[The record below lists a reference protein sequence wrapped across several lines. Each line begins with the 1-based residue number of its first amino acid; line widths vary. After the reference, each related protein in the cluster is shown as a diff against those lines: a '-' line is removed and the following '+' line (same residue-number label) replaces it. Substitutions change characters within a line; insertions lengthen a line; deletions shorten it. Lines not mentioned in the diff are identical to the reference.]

1 MKESTTAL
9 IALSELREK
18 VNTFPED
25 GAPEELAKLKAES
38 IELEAKYRAVA
49 TAEEKGE
56 ERKSQGS
63 EHREYLGLLGK
74 ASVGKIV
81 HAVASNRQLDG
92 AEAELLNHH
101 GSLPGNAIP
110 LAMLAAD
117 REKFAAA
124 TIMGDEPATTGEVLG
139 LVFPMS
145 VAAWCGVVGSMVP
158 TGQRQVP
165 VLSTGAV
172 ASVPV
177 KGDAVGETTA
187 TFEVTT
193 LAPKRISAAVRYD
206 RSDSSTFEYLDAA
219 LRMNLRNSISD
230 KMDAEVLTRATDPKG
245 LLAFGTDPTKNAV
258 AVTNM
263 SHALTAIFAGVDGKY
278 ASLAS
283 EIKLLLGTAT
293 YADLGSSIFD
303 TGSGALASEKLGQ
316 VCGGVRVS
324 ANVPTKDATDGDE
337 ALIVKGMGRRNA
349 VSAAWDSVE
358 IVTDPYSDAS
368 KAEVILTA
376 IAMFDFAILD
386 EGGFTRLRF
395 K

>member
-1 MKESTTAL
+1 MKESTGL
-9 IALSELREK
+9 LVKLSELREK
-18 VNTFPED
+18 VNTFAED
-25 GAPEELAKLKAES
+25 GASEELAKLKAES
-38 IELEAKYRAVA
+38 IDLEGKYRAAV
-49 TAEEKGE
+49 TAEEKSE
-56 ERKSQGS
+56 ERTSQGS
-63 EHREYLGLLGK
+63 AGREYGQLLRK
-74 ASVGKIV
+74 ASVGRIV
-81 HAVASNRQLDG
+81 HAAASNRQLDG
-92 AEAELLNHH
+92 AEAELQKFH
-101 GSLPGNAIP
+101 GLQGNAVP

-117 REKFAAA
+117 PEKFAAA
-124 TIMGDEPATTGEVLG
+124 TVTGDEPASTGEVLG
-139 LVFPMS
+139 IVFPQS
-145 VAAWCGVVGSMVP
+145 VAAWCGVVGGMVP

-165 VLSTGAV
+165 VLSTGAT
-172 ASVPV
+172 ASAPA
-177 KGDAVGETTA
+177 KGDSVTEATA
-187 TFEVTT
+187 AFAVTT
-193 LAPKRISAAVRYD
+193 LTPKRISAAVRYARED
-206 RSDSSTFEYLDAA
+206 AATFEYMDDA
-219 LRMNLRNSISD
+219 LRMNLRNAISD
-230 KMDAEVLTRATDPKG
+230 KMDAEVLTRATAPKG
-245 LLAFGTDPTKNAV
+245 LLTFGTDPTKNAA

-278 ASLAS
+278 ASLAG

-303 TGSGALASEKLGQ
+303 AGSGALASEKLGQ
-316 VCGGVRVS
+316 VCGDVRVS

>member
-1 MKESTTAL
+1 MSTTAL
-9 IALSELREK
+9 IALSEHREK
-18 VNTFPED
+18 VNTFAED

-38 IELEAKYRAVA
+38 IDLEGKYRNAV
-49 TAEEKGE
+49 TAEEKSE
-56 ERKSQGS
+56 ERTSQGS
-63 EHREYLGLLGK
+63 ENREYLGLLSK
-74 ASVGKIV
+74 ASVGRIV
-81 HAVASNRQLDG
+81 HAAASNRQPDG
-92 AEAELLNHH
+92 AEAELQKFH
-101 GSLPGNAIP
+101 GLQGNAVP

-117 REKFAAA
+117 PEKFAAA
-124 TIMGDEPATTGEVLG
+124 TVTGDEPASAGEVLG
-139 LVFPMS
+139 IVFPQS
-145 VAAWCGVVGSMVP
+145 VAAWVGVVGGMVP
-158 TGQRQVP
+158 SGQRQVP

-177 KGDAVGETTA
+177 KGVGVTEATA
-187 TFEVTT
+187 AFEVTT
-193 LAPKRISAAVRYD
+193 LTPKRVSAAVRYD
-206 RSDSSTFEYLDAA
+206 RADAATFEYLGDA
-219 LRMNLRNSISD
+219 LQMNLRNAISD
-230 KMDAEVLTRATDPKG
+230 KMDAEVLNRATDPKG
-245 LLAFGTDPTKNAV
+245 LLTFGTDPTKNNGS
-258 AVTNM
+258 TSNM
-263 SHALTAIFAGVDGKY
+263 SHALSTIFAGVDGKY

-283 EIKLLLGTAT
+283 EIKLLLGTST

-337 ALIVKGMGRRNA
+337 ALIVKGMGRRNC
-349 VSAAWDSVE
+349 VSAMWDSVE

-386 EGGFTRLRF
+386 EDGFTRIRF